1 MMRKYMLLS
10 LVVLLAPSLSAQ
22 QRDTVEAGRLRAQ
35 IESTFT
41 RRVQE
46 DLNLSQ
52 DQAAK
57 LRATQERFGAR
68 RRDVMQQQMER
79 RRALENQ
86 MQPGIAANSD
96 SVRKLMDGM
105 QTGRAEMLK
114 IEQDQDREMS
124 GYLTPVQR
132 ARYQQMRERLMQ
144 RVGELR
150 MERREGRG
158 GERGPGTRPVRPGG
172 RGGPPRGVLAAPC
185 ARPAAAT
192 RCSPAAARPF
202 PTDIF
207 RAGNRP
213 RGRNAG
219 RNG

>member
-1 MMRKYMLLS
+1 MRKYILLS
-10 LVVLLAPSLSAQ
+10 LAVLLAPSLAAQ
-22 QRDTVEAGRLRAQ
+22 QRDTARAQGDTAEAGRLRAR

-41 RRVQE
+41 RRVQQ

-68 RRDVMQQQMER
+68 RRDVMQQQLTR
-79 RRALENQ
+79 RQALENQ

-96 SVRKLMDGM
+96 SVRKLMDGI
-105 QTGRAEMLK
+105 QAGRAEMLK

-132 ARYQQMRERLMQ
+132 ARYQQMRERFMQ

-150 MERREGRG
+150 TERREGRG
-158 GERGPGTRPVRPGG
+158 FGGGRNMRPVRPGI
-172 RGGPPRGVLAAPC
+172 RGGRRRG
-185 ARPAAAT
+185 
-192 RCSPAAARPF
+192 
-202 PTDIF
+202 I
-207 RAGNRP
+207 
-213 RGRNAG
+213 
-219 RNG
+219 

>member
-1 MMRKYMLLS
+1 MKKLLV
-10 LVVLLAPSLSAQ
+10 LGLAVLLAPGLAAQGRDSMSA
-22 QRDTVEAGRLRAQ
+22 RSDTAEAARLRTQ

-41 RRVQE
+41 RRVQQ

-52 DQAAK
+52 DQATK
-57 LRATQERFGAR
+57 LRATQERFGTR
-68 RRDVMQQQMER
+68 RRDVMQQQLAR

-105 QTGRAEMLK
+105 QSGRAEMLK

-132 ARYQQMRERLMQ
+132 TRYQQMRERLMQ

-150 MERREGRG
+150 MERR
-158 GERGPGTRPVRPGG
+158 VR
-172 RGGPPRGVLAAPC
+172 
-185 ARPAAAT
+185 
-192 RCSPAAARPF
+192 
-202 PTDIF
+202 
-207 RAGNRP
+207 
-213 RGRNAG
+213 RGR
-219 RNG
+219 

>member
-1 MMRKYMLLS
+1 MRTYILLS
-10 LVVLLAPSLSAQ
+10 FAVLFAPSLAAQGRDSMSA
-22 QRDTVEAGRLRAQ
+22 RSDTAEAARLRTQ

-41 RRVQE
+41 RRVQQ

-57 LRATQERFGAR
+57 LRASQERFGSR
-68 RRDVMQQQMER
+68 RRDVMQEQLQR

-96 SVRKLMDGM
+96 SVRKLMDGI

-114 IEQDQDREMS
+114 IEQDQDREMA

-132 ARYQQMRERLMQ
+132 ARYQQMRERFMQ

-158 GERGPGTRPVRPGG
+158 MGRGQGMGPGRPGI
-172 RGGPPRGVLAAPC
+172 RGGRRRG
-185 ARPAAAT
+185 
-192 RCSPAAARPF
+192 
-202 PTDIF
+202 I
-207 RAGNRP
+207 
-213 RGRNAG
+213 
-219 RNG
+219 

>member
-1 MMRKYMLLS
+1 MSKYVLLS

-41 RRVQE
+41 RHVQE

-86 MQPGIAANSD
+86 MQPGVAAD
-96 SVRKLMDGM
+96 SARVRNLLDGI
-105 QTGRAEMLK
+105 QAGRGEMVK

-144 RVGELR
+144 RVGEMR

-158 GERGPGTRPVRPGG
+158 MQRGPATRPVRPGI
-172 RGGPPRGVLAAPC
+172 RGGRRRG
-185 ARPAAAT
+185 
-192 RCSPAAARPF
+192 
-202 PTDIF
+202 I
-207 RAGNRP
+207 
-213 RGRNAG
+213 
-219 RNG
+219 

>member
-1 MMRKYMLLS
+1 MRKYILLS
-10 LVVLLAPSLSAQ
+10 LAVLFAPSLAAQGRDSMSA
-22 QRDTVEAGRLRAQ
+22 RSDTAEAARLRTQ

-41 RRVQE
+41 RRVQQ

-57 LRATQERFGAR
+57 LRASQERFGSR
-68 RRDVMQQQMER
+68 RRDVMQQQLQR

-96 SVRKLMDGM
+96 SVRKLMDGI
-105 QTGRAEMLK
+105 QAGRAEMLK
-114 IEQDQDREMS
+114 IEQDQDREMA

-132 ARYQQMRERLMQ
+132 ARYQQMRERFMQ

-158 GERGPGTRPVRPGG
+158 MGRGQGIGPGRPGI
-172 RGGPPRGVLAAPC
+172 RGGRRRG
-185 ARPAAAT
+185 
-192 RCSPAAARPF
+192 
-202 PTDIF
+202 I
-207 RAGNRP
+207 
-213 RGRNAG
+213 
-219 RNG
+219 